1 MPLACTGRMRHEAVV
16 AQCAWTTSLRR
27 CSPRRR
33 ACSLTAAGT
42 LLRISGPGT
51 HQITREGAHK
61 GLIHE
66 TTPFVLAGCS
76 AHYRLHPRPL
86 NPNKLN
92 LNKLNPNK
100 LNPNKLNP
108 NKLNPNVYW
117 YRIGTGQQ
125 RAGCY
130 Q

>member
-1 MPLACTGRMRHEAVV
+1 VCMDDIVEAMFTATSRMFLNRSRYTPAY
-16 AQCAWTTSLRR
+16 
-27 CSPRRR
+27 
-33 ACSLTAAGT
+33 
-42 LLRISGPGT
+42 SGPGT

-92 LNKLNPNK
+92 PNKLNPNK